1 MKTRV
6 SQFLRTFKF
15 EYKITL
21 TYLVFGFLWILFSDK
36 VLDMLE
42 PDDSL
47 LTKFQTFKGSFFI
60 LATSTFLYLLVK
72 RHMQKLKIAES
83 QRIESENHYSALF
96 NDNLS
101 VIVLI
106 DPETGKIV
114 DANQAACNYY
124 GWVHSELCK
133 KRISD
138 INTSDAKQVKAN
150 LEAVVAEKQNH
161 FEFQH
166 RLANNEIRDVEVFS
180 GPIRLGNKTMIYS
193 HIHDITDQNAAL
205 ETISKNEERYRNT
218 LDQMLEG
225 CQIIGF
231 DWKYIYINH
240 SAEIHNKRPKE
251 ELLGQRY
258 MDMWPGI
265 EATEV
270 FQHIKQTL
278 EMKIASHFENEFV
291 FPDGNHG
298 WFDLSIQPAPEGVF
312 ILSVD
317 ITERKQKEK
326 LLFESEFRF
335 SKLYEDGP
343 FGMVMADK
351 EFRFKKAN
359 STFCAILGYSEAEL
373 QQFTFK
379 DVSHPDDLKKDL
391 PNIQKLINKEI
402 AVYKTEKRYFRKDG
416 KVIWGSLTVAATYDS
431 EGQFLYNLGVIED
444 ISRRKIAEEAL
455 KKSKQLLS
463 ETESMGK
470 VGGWE
475 ANVDTLDTIWT
486 DEVYRIHEVEF
497 DFDPNVN
504 KGINF
509 YTPASKPIVEKAVQR
524 AIQYGESFDL
534 ELEII
539 TAKGNLRKVHTIG
552 KADIENRRVYGFFQ
566 DITES
571 KRAEEEIIRSKEQFK
586 TLFMALE
593 DGFYVS
599 EVIYDNNNNPCD
611 YRYVEVNPKF
621 EKIVGMSRDQII
633 GKRYKELVRV
643 DTTQWFNNYVMVAN
657 TGIPRIY
664 EFFSNEYQMYFET
677 YAYQTIKGQISVIVR
692 DITERKRVED
702 ELMKTRNQL
711 ANIFETSPGI
721 VCTSH
726 LRTDGTVC
734 FPYGGQRLA
743 EYFGIPTAQLDK
755 DATPYFAL
763 IHPDDLKN
771 LLASIEESAS
781 NLTPW
786 RYEWRM
792 LHPENGLIWI
802 EGHSM
807 PIREQDGSTFWHGVA
822 TDITERKHAEVKIRE
837 KDQEFRKLSANVPD
851 LIFQFTRRPDGS
863 YFVPIASEGIR
874 NIFGCSPEDVLDDFG
889 PIGRVIYP
897 EDAERVIRDI
907 EYSAEHL
914 TYFTCEFR
922 VHIPGRDIQWIYSN
936 STPERLP
943 DGSVTWYGFNVDI
956 TQRKNA
962 DEALRYNE
970 ALLREV
976 GRIARVGGWDY
987 DPATGKSTWT
997 EEVARIHDLDP
1008 KTPASVTLSIN
1019 YYSEQ
1024 SRPIIEKAFREAV
1037 EKAIPYDLELEIIS
1051 AKGNHKWIRTI
1062 GHPIVADGNVMKL
1075 QGSMQDITERRLS
1088 EKALRESEEKFR
1100 LLIENL
1106 SLPIIYSNSEGKVIF
1121 RNDRFIKTFGYPD
1134 TEIPSIAEWWQKA
1147 YPDKQYRQ
1155 SVMKHWE
1162 AAVKAAAINNTDI
1175 EPDVYRVT
1183 CKNGNVREMLISG
1196 IIIGGNMLATFIDIT
1211 ERKRA
1216 EEEISKLNETLELRV
1231 LQRTKELAELNK
1243 ELEAF
1248 SYSVSHDLRAPLRH
1262 INGFVDLLKDQFH
1275 DVLPEKGKH
1284 YLDTI
1289 LDSSQQMGTLIDD
1302 LLQFSRTGRKEMLQT
1317 SLDMNVVLE
1326 ETLKP
1331 IKDESAT
1338 RKINWKISDLP
1349 QITGDKSL
1357 LKLVWYNLLSNAV
1370 KFTQK
1375 KDTAVIEIG
1384 FREESKEFV
1393 FFVRDNGAGFDMRYA
1408 HKLFGVFQRLHSN
1421 REFEGTGIGLA
1432 NVRRIILK
1440 HGGRTWAESQ
1450 IDTETTFYFTIPK
1463 N

>member
-1393 FFVRDNGAGFDMRYA
+1393 FFVRDNGPDLICDTLISYSGYFND
-1408 HKLFGVFQRLHSN
+1408 FIP
-1421 REFEGTGIGLA
+1421 TGSSKEPALGLQMCA
-1432 NVRRIILK
+1432 V
-1440 HGGRTWAESQ
+1440 S
-1450 IDTETTFYFTIPK
+1450 Y
-1463 N
+1463 